1 MEKRSPHSFALLC
14 EGSKPIICYFPS
26 SFMQMHF
33 WNILVQQ
40 PIRLSFSEV
49 DGTITFPSASKRQEA
64 LVLLKELEE
73 GWKLAD

>member
-1 MEKRSPHSFALLC
+1 
-14 EGSKPIICYFPS
+14 
-26 SFMQMHF
+26 MQMHF
-33 WNILVQQ
+33 WNILAQQ

-73 GWKLAD
+73 GWNLAD